1 MREGTHMT
9 AELNERQC
17 IEEEGRSVDDAIR
30 KALDALKVTRD
41 SVDVEVLDA
50 GSKGFLNMIG
60 GKNARVRVTVRDGA
74 WLERVKDAAQGLME
88 RMGIEAQV
96 HAEEADQVIN
106 IRIDSAGSDGL
117 LIGRRGDTLA
127 AIQHLVT
134 RMVNKD
140 STQRIQVVVDIGG
153 YKKRREAQLENL
165 AKSLATKVESTGQQ
179 VLTEPLNAAERRVI
193 HITLSDNPAV
203 RTETIGDG
211 LMKKVAVIRV
221 KDGAGAPRQSS
232 SC

>member
-1 MREGTHMT
+1 MT
-9 AELNERQC
+9 GETNGGEY
-17 IEEEGRSVDDAIR
+17 IEEEGKTVEEAVE
-30 KALDALKVTRD
+30 KALDKLRVSKD
-41 SVDVEVLDA
+41 MVDVEIIDA
-50 GSKGFLNMIG
+50 GSKGFLNVIG
-60 GKNARVRVTVRDGA
+60 GKNARVRVVVRGGVWEDRVREVVRG
-74 WLERVKDAAQGLME
+74 LIERIGVS
-88 RMGIEAQV
+88 AQV
-96 HAEEADQVIN
+96 EVETVDEIIN
-106 IRIDSAGSDGL
+106 VRIDSAGSDGL

-140 STQRIQVVVDIGG
+140 NARRIQVVVDVGG

-165 AKSLATKVESTGQQ
+165 ARSLATKVESTGQQ
-179 VLTEPLNAAERRVI
+179 VLTEPLSAAERRVI

-221 KDGAGAPRQSS
+221 KDGAGAPRQSPR
-232 SC
+232 C

>member
-1 MREGTHMT
+1 MNGEPNGREY
-9 AELNERQC
+9 
-17 IEEEGRSVDDAIR
+17 IEEEGKTVDDAVE
-30 KALDALKVTRD
+30 KALEKLRVSRD
-41 SVDVEVLDA
+41 MVDVEVLDP

-60 GKNARVRVTVRDGA
+60 GKDARVRVTVHGGV
-74 WLERVKDAAQGLME
+74 WEERVREVVSGLID
-88 RMGIEAQV
+88 GIGVSAKVEV
-96 HAEEADQVIN
+96 ETVDQIVN
-106 IRIDSAGSDGL
+106 VRIDSAGSDGL
-117 LIGRRGDTLA
+117 LIGRRGDTLT

-140 STQRIQVVVDIGG
+140 NARRIQVVVDVGG

-165 AKSLATKVESTGQQ
+165 ARSLATRVESTGQQ
-179 VLTEPLNAAERRVI
+179 VLTEPLSAAERRVI

-221 KDGAGAPRQSS
+221 KDGAGAPRQSPG
-232 SC
+232 C